1 MDKYEVLRKLGS
13 GSFGEVMLIKKKE
26 SGHQYA
32 LKSVVLEEDKER
44 LDDSLLE
51 IDLLKIMDHP
61 YVMKMY
67 DDFRIDKKVFLV
79 LEYANGGDMFDLLVV
94 HQCLSEMDAK
104 FYLAEVWSA
113 LHYLHG
119 LGIVY
124 RDLKPENILLN
135 NGHAVLTD
143 FGLSTVNQSNHDHT
157 VLNEYLKTDCG
168 RRYTL
173 VGTFDYSAPEIILK
187 LGHNKLS
194 DWWSFGMLMYEM
206 LTCDLPFTLDSRKE
220 AKNFIKNLVF
230 KKLKPLSYLS
240 YDANHLMS
248 RLLQRIP
255 EKRIEGNQI
264 KEHPFFAG
272 IDFTK
277 LENGEIPPPFVHIRV
292 KNRRRKNYHED
303 SVSSDSTRKDSEYD
317 TDTDMSERSY
327 IL

>member
-13 GSFGEVMLIKKKE
+13 GSFGEVMLIRKRE
-26 SGHQYA
+26 NGHQYA
-32 LKSVVLEEDKER
+32 LKSVEIEENKER

-51 IDLLKIMDHP
+51 IDLLKIVDHP

-67 DDFRIDKKVFLV
+67 DNFRIDKKVFLV

-94 HQCLSEMDAK
+94 HQKLCEKDAK
-104 FYLAEVWSA
+104 FYLAEIWSA

-135 NGHAVLTD
+135 HGHAVLTD

-157 VLNEYLKTDCG
+157 VLNDYLKTECG

-194 DWWSFGMLMYEM
+194 DWWSFGMLIYEM
-206 LTCDLPFTLDSRKE
+206 LTGDLPFTLDSKKE
-220 AKNFIKNLVF
+220 AKNFIKNLVS
-230 KKLKPLSYLS
+230 KKIKAPSYLS

-248 RLLQRIP
+248 CLLQRVP
-255 EKRIEGNQI
+255 EKRIEGNTI
-264 KEHPFFAG
+264 KAHSFFSG

-277 LENGEIPPPFVHIRV
+277 LENGEIEPPFVHIRV
-292 KNRRRKNYHED
+292 KNRRRKNYSND
-303 SVSSDSTRKDSEYD
+303 RGSSSSTCKDSEYD